1 MSKFGRIAKLGTLT
15 TKVSGS
21 YLGQQLAGMFQG
33 EEAREA
39 SMRKTHLANAE
50 RIVGNL
56 GALKGAA
63 MKVGQA
69 VAQVADSLDLPAE
82 ARAVMSK
89 LHDKAEPVPFEAIQR
104 RIEAELGAPVGDL
117 FASLDPQP
125 LGTASLG
132 QVHAAKLKDGS
143 DVVIKVLHEGVEEA
157 VHSDLSALKA
167 MLVGGR
173 FLRRP
178 KEEIDAWFDEIDA
191 RLAEE
196 IDYRQEAQNL
206 QHFGRILANEPDVRV
221 PRLYEGWSG
230 ARVLTMERLYGRPLN
245 QFIATST
252 AEARQRAGV
261 AVATTFFHL
270 FYWHRAC
277 HADPHPGNYLF
288 TPDGKLGLLDFGCVR
303 HFDLDWVADYGACAW
318 YTRLG
323 DKEKVMQHGLAIG
336 ALTKRDADA
345 EDILWSLCRAIGIP
359 FRAGDYTVG
368 GPDDD
373 AHEQIAR
380 TMPRIMVNNVL
391 RAPKEV
397 VFLHRALGGI
407 YSINKQLKPRFDWGE
422 LLRESYAKC
431 AKDAG
436 REVPGL

>member
-21 YLGQQLAGMFQG
+21 YLGQQLAGIFQG
-33 EEAREA
+33 EEAREE
-39 SMRKTHLANAE
+39 SMRKTHLANAQ

-69 VAQVADSLDLPAE
+69 VAQVADSLDLPAD

-89 LHDKAEPVPFEAIQR
+89 LHDKAEPVPFEAIKR
-104 RIEAELGAPVGDL
+104 RIEAELGGRTEEL
-117 FASLDPQP
+117 FSSLDPEP

-132 QVHAAKLKDGS
+132 QVHAATLKGGS
-143 DVVIKVLHEGVEEA
+143 SVVVKVLHEGVEEA

-196 IDYRQEAQNL
+196 IDYRHEAQNL
-206 QHFGRILANEPDVRV
+206 IHFGRMLADEPDVRV
-221 PRLYEGWSG
+221 PRVFEGWSSG
-230 ARVLTMERLYGRPLN
+230 RVLTMERLHGRPLT
-245 QFIATST
+245 QFMATST
-252 AEARQRAGV
+252 AETRQRAGL
-261 AVATTFFHL
+261 AVARTFFHL
-270 FYWHRAC
+270 LYWHRAC

-288 TPDGKLGLLDFGCVR
+288 TPDGQLGLIDFGCVR
-303 HFDLDWVADYGACAW
+303 HFELQWVADYGACAW
-318 YTRLG
+318 YTRMG
-323 DKEKVMQHGLAIG
+323 NKEKLAEHARAMG
-336 ALTKRDADA
+336 ALTRRDPDA
-345 EDILWSLCRAIGIP
+345 EDALWALCRAIGIP
-359 FRAGDYTVG
+359 FRSGEYTVG
-368 GPDDD
+368 GPEDD

-380 TMPRIMVNNVL
+380 TMPRIMLNSTV

-407 YSINKQLKPRFDWGE
+407 YSINKQLKPCFDWGE
-422 LLRESYAKC
+422 LLRESYSRC
-431 AKDAG
+431 AADAG
-436 REVPGL
+436 RVVPGL